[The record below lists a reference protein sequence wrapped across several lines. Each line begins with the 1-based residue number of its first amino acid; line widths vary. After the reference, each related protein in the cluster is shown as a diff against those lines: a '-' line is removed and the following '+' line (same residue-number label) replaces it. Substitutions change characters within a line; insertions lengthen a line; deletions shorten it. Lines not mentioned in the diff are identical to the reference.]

1 MSQAGLASMFDG
13 LQEIMFTLRQNKLRT
28 LLTAFGVFWGVFML
42 ILLLGFGRGMQHGV
56 MNVFGTDV
64 LDFIIV
70 FPGDTSVAYR
80 GMGLGRRIQLDQ
92 RDVQAITRQI
102 RGIRLVS
109 AESSL
114 GNGTITYAGK
124 NSNADIRGIPDEY
137 FRIKEDI
144 PFNFGRRL
152 DPLDVNEIRKIAVI
166 GTPVA
171 ERLFPKGIDPVGKDI
186 RVKDVVMKTVGVF
199 YDKSNQG
206 RNSERVF
213 IPQTTYRKVFGGG
226 DRIDAIWLRPEAGTD
241 GFELEKRVV
250 ELVKRRHSVSP
261 EDKRGIDSFNMELP
275 AQNINGLFIGINVF
289 IWFVGLGTLT
299 AGIVGI
305 SNIMIITV
313 KERTRE
319 IGIRK
324 ALGATPL
331 VIVSTLLLESTLVTG
346 VAGYLGLVLG
356 VGLLELISFG
366 LRSVG
371 ANLPYF
377 LNPEVNF
384 QIAIICL
391 CLLVGIGILAG
402 LAPALRAARI
412 TPTEAMRAE

>member
-1 MSQAGLASMFDG
+1 MFDG
-13 LQEIMFTLRQNKLRT
+13 LQEIFFTLRQNKLRT

-42 ILLLGFGRGMQHGV
+42 ILLLGFGRGMQNGV
-56 MNVFGTDV
+56 LNVFGSDV

-70 FPGDTSVAYR
+70 FPGDTSVAYH

-92 RDVQAITRQI
+92 RDIEAISRQI

-109 AESSL
+109 AETVL
-114 GNGTITYAGK
+114 GSGTITYQGK

-137 FRIKEDI
+137 FRIKEDV

-152 DPLDVNEIRKIAVI
+152 DPLDIGEIRKIAVI
-166 GTPVA
+166 GTTVA
-171 ERLFPKGIDPVGKDI
+171 ERLFPKDVNPVGKDI
-186 RVKDVVMKTVGVF
+186 RVKDVVMKVAGVF
-199 YDKSNQG
+199 YDRSNQG

-213 IPQTTYRKVFGGG
+213 IPDTSYRKIFGGG
-226 DRIDAIWLRPEAGTD
+226 ERIDAIWLRPERGTD
-241 GFELEKRVV
+241 GFELETKVV
-250 ELVKRRHSVSP
+250 ELTKRRHGVAP
-261 EDKRGIDSFNMELP
+261 EDKRGIDSFNMALP
-275 AQNINGLFIGINVF
+275 ARNINGLFIGIKVF

-324 ALGATPL
+324 ALGATPFT
-331 VIVSTLLLESTLVTG
+331 IVSTLLLESTLVTG
-346 VAGYLGLVLG
+346 IAGYVGLVLG

-366 LRSVG
+366 LRSAG
-371 ANLPYF
+371 AKLPYF

-384 QIAIICL
+384 QIAVTAL
-391 CLLVGIGILAG
+391 ALLVGVGILAG
-402 LAPALRAARI
+402 LAPALRAAKI
-412 TPTEAMRAE
+412 TPTEAMRAQ